1 MKIKNVPRMRQTVHK
16 SFQDFLRIRNLHR
29 CHSKYSALPLDDAR
43 CEANRYG
50 VLMQILRT
58 PDERFADLHEWTYEP
73 TYTGVT
79 NGEHTLRIAHYE
91 AGPRDATTTVLCMH
105 GEPSWSYL
113 YRKMIPVFTAAGHR
127 VIAPD
132 LVGFGR
138 SDKPAHTSDYTYE
151 RHVDWMSQW
160 LVANDLGSL
169 TLVCQDWG
177 GLIGLRLLAAFPDR
191 FARLVVANTFLPVG
205 DRPPGDG
212 FMKWRKFS
220 QEVPQFPVGRIVEGG
235 CARRPLAPEVV
246 AAYDAPFPD
255 ETYKAGARVFPTL
268 VPISL
273 DDPSSA
279 ANQAA
284 WKVLESF
291 NKPVLTA
298 FSDSDPVTG
307 GGERGFQQ
315 RVPGTN
321 GQPHTTIVNAGH
333 FLQEDAGEELAR
345 VVNDF
350 IARNP

>member
-1 MKIKNVPRMRQTVHK
+1 
-16 SFQDFLRIRNLHR
+16 
-29 CHSKYSALPLDDAR
+29 
-43 CEANRYG
+43 
-50 VLMQILRT
+50 
-58 PDERFADLHEWTYEP
+58 
-73 TYTGVT
+73 
-79 NGEHTLRIAHYE
+79 
-91 AGPRDATTTVLCMH
+91 MH

-113 YRKMIPVFTAAGHR
+113 YRKMIPVFTSAGHR

-132 LVGFGR
+132 LIGFGR
-138 SDKPAHTSDYTYE
+138 SDKPAAVSDYTYE

-160 LVANDLGSL
+160 LLANDLRSL

-191 FARLVVANTFLPVG
+191 FTRLVVANTFLPVG

-212 FMKWRKFS
+212 FMRWRKFS
-220 QEVPQFPVGRIVEGG
+220 QEVPEFPVGRIVEGG
-235 CARRPLAPEVV
+235 CARKPLSPEVV

-273 DDPSSA
+273 EDPSSA
-279 ANQAA
+279 ANQGA
-284 WKVLESF
+284 WTVLESF

-298 FSDSDPVTG
+298 FSDSDPVTK
-307 GGERGFQQ
+307 GGERGFHQ

-333 FLQEDAGEELAR
+333 FLQEDAGEDLAR

>member
-1 MKIKNVPRMRQTVHK
+1 MRH
-16 SFQDFLRIRNLHR
+16 
-29 CHSKYSALPLDDAR
+29 
-43 CEANRYG
+43 RYG

-58 PDERFADLHEWTYEP
+58 PDERFVDLPDWTFQP
-73 TYTGVT
+73 TYTPVT
-79 NGEHTLRIAHYE
+79 QGADTLRIAHYE
-91 AGPRDATTTVLCMH
+91 AGPREAATTVLCMH

-113 YRKMIPVFTAAGHR
+113 YRKMIPVFTTAGHR

-160 LVANDLGSL
+160 LVTNDLGSL

-212 FMKWRKFS
+212 FMRWRKFS

-235 CARRPLAPEVV
+235 CARKPLAPEVV

-273 DDPSSA
+273 EDPSSG

-284 WKVLESF
+284 WKVLEGF

-315 RVPGTN
+315 RVPGTS

>member
-1 MKIKNVPRMRQTVHK
+1 MP
-16 SFQDFLRIRNLHR
+16 
-29 CHSKYSALPLDDAR
+29 DDAR
-43 CEANRYG
+43 SSPHRYG
-50 VLMQILRT
+50 VGMHILRT
-58 PDERFADLHEWTYEP
+58 PDERFTGLHEWTFEP
-73 TYTGVT
+73 SYTDVAQGD
-79 NGEHTLRIAHYE
+79 HTLRIAHYDV
-91 AGPRDATTTVLCMH
+91 GSPDAATTVLCMH

-113 YRKMIPVFTAAGHR
+113 YRKMIPVFTSAGHR

-132 LVGFGR
+132 LIGFGR
-138 SDKPAHTSDYTYE
+138 SDKPAAVSDYTYE

-160 LVANDLGSL
+160 LLANDLRSL

-191 FARLVVANTFLPVG
+191 FTRLVVANTFLPVG

-212 FMKWRKFS
+212 FMRWRKFS
-220 QEVPQFPVGRIVEGG
+220 QEVPEFPVGRIVEGG
-235 CARRPLAPEVV
+235 CSRKPLSPEVV

-273 DDPSSA
+273 EDPSSA
-279 ANQAA
+279 ANHGA
-284 WKVLESF
+284 WTVLESF

-298 FSDSDPVTG
+298 FSDSDPVTK
-307 GGERGFQQ
+307 GGERGFHQ

-333 FLQEDAGEELAR
+333 FLQEDAGEDLAR

>member
-1 MKIKNVPRMRQTVHK
+1 MKIKNVPQMRQTVHE
-16 SFQDFLRIRNLHR
+16 SFQDFLRLRNLHQ
-29 CHSKYSALPLDDAR
+29 CHLKYSVLSLDDAR

-58 PDERFADLHEWTYEP
+58 PDKRFADLHEWTYEP
-73 TYTGVT
+73 TYTEVT
-79 NGEHTLRIAHYE
+79 AGEHTLRIAHYE
-91 AGPRDATTTVLCMH
+91 AGRSDAVTTVLCMH

-151 RHVDWMSQW
+151 LHVDWMSQW

-212 FMKWRKFS
+212 FMRWRKFS
-220 QEVPQFPVGRIVEGG
+220 QEVPQFPVGKIVEGG
-235 CARRPLAPEVV
+235 CARKPLAPEVV

-321 GQPHTTIVNAGH
+321 GQPHTTLVNAGH